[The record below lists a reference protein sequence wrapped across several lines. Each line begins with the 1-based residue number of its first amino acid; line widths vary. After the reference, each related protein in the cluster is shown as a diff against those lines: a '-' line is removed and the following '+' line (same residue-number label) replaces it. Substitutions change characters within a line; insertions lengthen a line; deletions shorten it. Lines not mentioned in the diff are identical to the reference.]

1 MTADDNGAQQSPVVP
16 IVVLSLMV
24 VACLLSGVM
33 LTGLSVDHYSLP
45 APDGGVQSM
54 THTYTERVAL
64 AWTAWAGAA
73 GAAIGLVL
81 TLLKRPLS
89 RVWWVVLAILTMVA
103 LNAALIIS
111 AQPTPS
117 Y

>member
-1 MTADDNGAQQSPVVP
+1 MSAADNRAPQSSVVP

-24 VACLLSGVM
+24 VACLLSGVL
-33 LTGLSVDHYSLP
+33 LTGRSVDHYSLP
-45 APDGGVQSM
+45 SPSGGIQAG
-54 THTYTERVAL
+54 THTYPERVAL
-64 AWTAWAGAA
+64 AWTAWAGAL

-81 TLLKRPLS
+81 TLLKRSLG
-89 RVWWVVLAILTMVA
+89 RVWWIVLAILTMVA

-111 AQPTPS
+111 GQPTPS